1 MPTDDEIWDADDLE
15 ADDDT
20 YDFDF
25 EDEPVQSPPRGPR
38 RRACP
43 MCGEQIPRSAR
54 KCRFCGEF
62 LDSDDDRLI
71 ANIDTDLI
79 RRFRREIHGLAGVW
93 IFFSI
98 VSLLLGLVI
107 MKNGEAIGVAR
118 GLPQD
123 AAEMIGL
130 LILGL
135 AVVWGACGFGA
146 AYKQIWAV
154 YLGLILGYISIV
166 GNLINLGQQGANT
179 CGIIIQAFVIIQSHR
194 VLGFAAKLKRAGVE
208 LTTKV

>member
-15 ADDDT
+15 ADDADT

-25 EDEPVQSPPRGPR
+25 EDEPVQLPPRGLR

-62 LDSDDDRLI
+62 LDSDDGRLI
-71 ANIDTDLI
+71 AKIDTDLI

-93 IFFSI
+93 IFFSVVALGLGLAI
-98 VSLLLGLVI
+98 MNNGVPMGFGRGGAAEILGLVI
-107 MKNGEAIGVAR
+107 
-118 GLPQD
+118 
-123 AAEMIGL
+123 
-130 LILGL
+130 LGL
-135 AVVWGACGFGA
+135 SVVWGACGFGA

-154 YLGLILGYISIV
+154 YLGLILGYISVV
-166 GNLINLGQQGANT
+166 GNLISLGQGGTNA
-179 CGIIIQAFVIIQSHR
+179 CGIIIQAFVIVQAHR
-194 VLGFAAKLKRAGVE
+194 VLGFAGKMKRAGVE